1 MRMTDGREPERGTD
15 DKEEKRWLLRYGA
28 TIVVLAGGAV
38 VDGLFL
44 HSGRGG
50 MGRVRCSR
58 PCAQV
63 APRRVA
69 GVLPLRHGEDS
80 ASAYRAHLCDFLA
93 ARRPQRRARARLSGG
108 KEARHRLRA
117 RRHVRRRHAVLL
129 LLQRA
134 ALSRLHHGGHSHRHH
149 HVVSHHLAHHQ

>member
-50 MGRVRCSR
+50 MGPCTMLSALRASR
-58 PCAQV
+58 T
-63 APRRVA
+63 
-69 GVLPLRHGEDS
+69 S
-80 ASAYRAHLCDFLA
+80 
-93 ARRPQRRARARLSGG
+93 ARRWSSSFTTR
-108 KEARHRLRA
+108 
-117 RRHVRRRHAVLL
+117 
-129 LLQRA
+129 
-134 ALSRLHHGGHSHRHH
+134 
-149 HVVSHHLAHHQ
+149 